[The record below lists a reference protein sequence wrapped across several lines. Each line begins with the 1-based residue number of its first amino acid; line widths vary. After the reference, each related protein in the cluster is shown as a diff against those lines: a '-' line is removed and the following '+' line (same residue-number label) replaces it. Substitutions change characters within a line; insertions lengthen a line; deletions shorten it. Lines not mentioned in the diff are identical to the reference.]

1 MANNRNAYQQTYN
14 VSIPKEALL
23 DIACNRKLKKKDYQV
38 LLVLFT
44 ELDGWSPG
52 KRYTKDP
59 LNFKKLDISMISN
72 TLRFDKKQ
80 VKKSLAVLLDEYII
94 EDGYSDTV
102 KNGYRFT
109 F

>member
-1 MANNRNAYQQTYN
+1 
-14 VSIPKEALL
+14 
-23 DIACNRKLKKKDYQV
+23 
-38 LLVLFT
+38 
-44 ELDGWSPG
+44 
-52 KRYTKDP
+52 
-59 LNFKKLDISMISN
+59 MISN
-72 TLRFDKKQ
+72 TLKIDKKQ